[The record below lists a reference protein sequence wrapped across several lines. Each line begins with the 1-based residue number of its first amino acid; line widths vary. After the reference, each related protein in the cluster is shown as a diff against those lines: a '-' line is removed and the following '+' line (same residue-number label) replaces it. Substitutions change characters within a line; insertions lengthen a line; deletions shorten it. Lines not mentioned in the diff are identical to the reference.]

1 MNYND
6 AIQLGG
12 VLIMLLIFGL
22 SAWQNHLY
30 RRDDR
35 HRETDAERARK
46 ISDQIQL
53 QDTVKGLCDDVS
65 NGIKEMKDYMRYEVG
80 RLDDRVDGCHH
91 RSEIL
96 EERFNKHANGGHK

>member
-1 MNYND
+1 MSYES
-6 AIQLGG
+6 IISLGG
-12 VLIMLLIFGL
+12 ILFMLLIAL
-22 SAWQNHLY
+22 VSAWQNHQY
-30 RRDDR
+30 RKEDR

-65 NGIKEMKDYMRYEVG
+65 SGIKEMKDYIRCEVG